1 MFAGRVAKVTGAKA
15 YIYNTTSS
23 VIACQAAGFLNA
35 WFMRQSELKK
45 GVSVLDPETH
55 ESYGLSKVCAYQA
68 VMQTSISRIFLN
80 ITAFIPPFAL
90 FWIEKMR
97 LMPKNGYVKGGLE
110 FSLLA
115 FELYLC
121 VPVGIA
127 LYPRY
132 GKIEASELEP
142 EF

>member
-1 MFAGRVAKVTGAKA
+1 M
-15 YIYNTTSS
+15 
-23 VIACQAAGFLNA
+23 
-35 WFMRQSELKK
+35 
-45 GVSVLDPETH
+45 
-55 ESYGLSKVCAYQA
+55 
-68 VMQTSISRIFLN
+68 N
-80 ITAFIPPFAL
+80 ITAFFPAFAL

-97 LMPKNGYVKGGLE
+97 LMPKNVYMKGGLE

-132 GKIEASELEP
+132 GKIEATELEP
-142 EF
+142 EFQNIRNRKGELVKDFVFNKGL